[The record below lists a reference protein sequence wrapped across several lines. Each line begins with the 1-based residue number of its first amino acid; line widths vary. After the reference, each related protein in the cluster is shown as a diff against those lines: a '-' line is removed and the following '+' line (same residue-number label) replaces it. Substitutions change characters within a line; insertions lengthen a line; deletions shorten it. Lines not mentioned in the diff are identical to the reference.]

1 MAIKGFEI
9 LLWFLIIPLAAGN
22 LPVFETG
29 KEKDWF
35 VRMADAL
42 ICGYVLLFAVFELL
56 ALPLIFTRQSFAV
69 LKYSYEILA
78 CVLALAGV
86 IFAWKNKKNRADGA
100 ERKKSLSRKKIP
112 AAMWLAFLL
121 VAIQMGSYVFG
132 MATDLDDA
140 FYVATATTTLETN
153 GMFTYDAYTGML
165 ASYLPARYVFAPF
178 PILLAFYSDMVH
190 MHAAVVAHTVEPVF
204 FLLISYLVYWKIG
217 RKLFDK
223 DDRKVGLFL
232 LFLALIQMFSYYSV
246 YTQGTFLSIRIWQ
259 GKALLAS
266 FVLPAIFL
274 QAKECME
281 TNRMCGAWVTL
292 FLMMTSACLVSG
304 MGIMLAPIMLGLM
317 TLLYAVKDR
326 NWGNIKRAV
335 ICCLPNVICA
345 AAYARRKGRIMIT
358 AFQIAIERA
367 GWYIGSGW
375 HYLLFAA
382 ALLFLILKRD
392 DKENRKWLV
401 GYTLLFAAVYI
412 CPLTARIIMKYCI
425 GGFVYWRMFWIL
437 PTSVIVAYVAVSVC
451 TAGKKKTIQAVCAS
465 LLMALII
472 VTGKNPYVGGQ
483 AIYQKAVNMQKLP
496 ADACQIS
503 ELIAATRAEGETA
516 LAVMPE
522 DLVGY
527 VRQYDASIRLLY
539 GRRSKSEKPVRK
551 IRRQM
556 RKEQPKIKKL
566 IRRIRQQGVNYLVF
580 LADDQQDTKIQRNGF
595 EKIGKVGGYSVYKD
609 KW

>member
-35 VRMADAL
+35 VRMTDAL

-69 LKYSYEILA
+69 LKYSYEILS

-121 VAIQMGSYVFG
+121 VAIQMGAYVFG

-232 LFLALIQMFSYYSV
+232 LFLVLIQMFSYYSV

-281 TNRMCGAWVTL
+281 TNRMCGALMTL

-345 AAYARRKGRIMIT
+345 AAY
-358 AFQIAIERA
+358 
-367 GWYIGSGW
+367 
-375 HYLLFAA
+375 
-382 ALLFLILKRD
+382 
-392 DKENRKWLV
+392 V
-401 GYTLLFAAVYI
+401 
-412 CPLTARIIMKYCI
+412 II
-425 GGFVYWRMFWIL
+425 R
-437 PTSVIVAYVAVSVC
+437 
-451 TAGKKKTIQAVCAS
+451 
-465 LLMALII
+465 
-472 VTGKNPYVGGQ
+472 
-483 AIYQKAVNMQKLP
+483 
-496 ADACQIS
+496 
-503 ELIAATRAEGETA
+503 
-516 LAVMPE
+516 
-522 DLVGY
+522 
-527 VRQYDASIRLLY
+527 
-539 GRRSKSEKPVRK
+539 
-551 IRRQM
+551 
-556 RKEQPKIKKL
+556 
-566 IRRIRQQGVNYLVF
+566 
-580 LADDQQDTKIQRNGF
+580 
-595 EKIGKVGGYSVYKD
+595 
-609 KW
+609 

>member
-121 VAIQMGSYVFG
+121 VAIQMGAYVFG

-204 FLLISYLVYWKIG
+204 FLLISGVRHGYYAGTDHAGAYDTFVCG
-217 RKLFDK
+217 ERQKL
-223 DDRKVGLFL
+223 
-232 LFLALIQMFSYYSV
+232 
-246 YTQGTFLSIRIWQ
+246 
-259 GKALLAS
+259 GKHKKS
-266 FVLPAIFL
+266 SDMLPA
-274 QAKECME
+274 ECYL
-281 TNRMCGAWVTL
+281 CGGICDHTL
-292 FLMMTSACLVSG
+292 E
-304 MGIMLAPIMLGLM
+304 
-317 TLLYAVKDR
+317 
-326 NWGNIKRAV
+326 
-335 ICCLPNVICA
+335 
-345 AAYARRKGRIMIT
+345 
-358 AFQIAIERA
+358 ERVE
-367 GWYIGSGW
+367 S
-375 HYLLFAA
+375 
-382 ALLFLILKRD
+382 
-392 DKENRKWLV
+392 
-401 GYTLLFAAVYI
+401 
-412 CPLTARIIMKYCI
+412 
-425 GGFVYWRMFWIL
+425 
-437 PTSVIVAYVAVSVC
+437 
-451 TAGKKKTIQAVCAS
+451 
-465 LLMALII
+465 
-472 VTGKNPYVGGQ
+472 
-483 AIYQKAVNMQKLP
+483 
-496 ADACQIS
+496 
-503 ELIAATRAEGETA
+503 
-516 LAVMPE
+516 
-522 DLVGY
+522 
-527 VRQYDASIRLLY
+527 
-539 GRRSKSEKPVRK
+539 
-551 IRRQM
+551 
-556 RKEQPKIKKL
+556 
-566 IRRIRQQGVNYLVF
+566 
-580 LADDQQDTKIQRNGF
+580 
-595 EKIGKVGGYSVYKD
+595 
-609 KW
+609 